1 MKDSEKDASRT
12 VIEGEATISSGRKK
26 KSSKNSDRKQ
36 TAASDKQI
44 GSNTQGNFDTNMN
57 TDSKSEKT
65 KHRFP
70 QIRNMFLLKN
80 LSWVLVISF
89 AVFASWIWLSGKIPF
104 FFSEDKQ
111 NLGIIVDNMEERLAG
126 SEQLL
131 VQLKNRIVILETE
144 IVTLKEQRAK
154 LIPDETF
161 RAMSSELKELEV
173 SFEKLKE
180 EITTTRFEIGKN
192 LETSS
197 FEARKI
203 NYFLNNLWID
213 SQTGRDLTL
222 YPQLI
227 DSLKG
232 DYVNNDTLKGNL
244 NFLDVALRGNLSS
257 HSRLLDDLNH
267 FLVLNLAK
275 QKKSNRTFSLSQGKD
290 ENKQDE
296 IVTSV
301 SSDFSWKQYF
311 AGLVKLRKI
320 SEENSSS
327 ESNKFQNGDL
337 EQKSEENIK
346 KQLISRE
353 VKLVGTISQA
363 ITYITALLDEGE
375 DAITA
380 KQKTF
385 LNLHLTKLKS
395 RQRVDKIVN
404 DIYQNQVKK
413 PVRENK

>member
-1 MKDSEKDASRT
+1 M
-12 VIEGEATISSGRKK
+12 
-26 KSSKNSDRKQ
+26 
-36 TAASDKQI
+36 
-44 GSNTQGNFDTNMN
+44 
-57 TDSKSEKT
+57 
-65 KHRFP
+65 
-70 QIRNMFLLKN
+70 
-80 LSWVLVISF
+80 
-89 AVFASWIWLSGKIPF
+89 
-104 FFSEDKQ
+104 
-111 NLGIIVDNMEERLAG
+111 
-126 SEQLL
+126 
-131 VQLKNRIVILETE
+131 
-144 IVTLKEQRAK
+144 
-154 LIPDETF
+154 
-161 RAMSSELKELEV
+161 
-173 SFEKLKE
+173 
-180 EITTTRFEIGKN
+180 
-192 LETSS
+192 
-197 FEARKI
+197 
-203 NYFLNNLWID
+203 
-213 SQTGRDLTL
+213 
-222 YPQLI
+222 
-227 DSLKG
+227 
-232 DYVNNDTLKGNL
+232 
-244 NFLDVALRGNLSS
+244 
-257 HSRLLDDLNH
+257 DDLNH

>member
-1 MKDSEKDASRT
+1 
-12 VIEGEATISSGRKK
+12 
-26 KSSKNSDRKQ
+26 
-36 TAASDKQI
+36 
-44 GSNTQGNFDTNMN
+44 
-57 TDSKSEKT
+57 
-65 KHRFP
+65 
-70 QIRNMFLLKN
+70 MFLLKN

-111 NLGIIVDNMEERLAG
+111 NLGILVDNMEERLAG

-320 SEENSSS
+320 SEENSLS
-327 ESNKFQNGDL
+327 ESNQFQNGDL

-363 ITYITALLDEGE
+363 ITYIKALLDEGE

-395 RQRVDKIVN
+395 RQRVDKIVD